1 MALFRQIG
9 PTLDPKVADALAD
22 FDKLRSKRRPS
33 RSERQRISE
42 FRKIVLGRSDELREQ
57 PRGMMVQAGADE
69 LTPGFRSTK
78 RMMGGTC
85 QCANH
90 GLIRAR
96 ALDLRCCA
104 PDAS

>member
-57 PRGMMVQAGADE
+57 ARGMMVQAGADE
-69 LTPGFRSTK
+69 LTPGFPLNEADDGRNLSVRKPRPHSGARPRS
-78 RMMGGTC
+78 
-85 QCANH
+85 QV
-90 GLIRAR
+90 
-96 ALDLRCCA
+96 LR
-104 PDAS
+104 S